1 MLIIYKDVLCS
12 HAMRLIQ
19 YAYRSYSVCSPFI
32 YFFCRQ
38 SEHRHEKIYLVK
50 LKIRVLAK
58 EQKQILFTL
67 HDQFVLLSIW
77 ITDHMKLNLTLFT
90 SVATIYM
97 ISVTFLTATCIDV
110 NVALLSYLN
119 FIVDNLKLI
128 SILPARDNLQNKIDV
143 WYVLT
148 PMVTF
153 CM

>member
-67 HDQFVLLSIW
+67 HG
-77 ITDHMKLNLTLFT
+77 T
-90 SVATIYM
+90 
-97 ISVTFLTATCIDV
+97 
-110 NVALLSYLN
+110 
-119 FIVDNLKLI
+119 
-128 SILPARDNLQNKIDV
+128 ARDNLQNKIDV